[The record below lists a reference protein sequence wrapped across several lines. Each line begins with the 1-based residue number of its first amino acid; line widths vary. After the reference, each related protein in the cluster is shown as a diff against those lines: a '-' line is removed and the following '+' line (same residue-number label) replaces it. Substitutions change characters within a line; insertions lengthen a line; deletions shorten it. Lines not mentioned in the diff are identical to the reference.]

1 MAQADELLRFVETDV
16 DSGRPGTVSE
26 KYPIWARHAPQFTPP
41 GSPPGGAG
49 YRASNAGK
57 EVSLISHEGVKAGR
71 ELWSE
76 DAFMVPQVSP
86 ASTLSKRPRHGRWY
100 H

>member
-1 MAQADELLRFVETDV
+1 MAQADELLRFVETDL

-57 EVSLISHEGVKAGR
+57 EASLIAQEGV
-71 ELWSE
+71 
-76 DAFMVPQVSP
+76 
-86 ASTLSKRPRHGRWY
+86 
-100 H
+100 